1 MEQRTKIQGLLQHLS
16 QGLHEREEV
25 VKLALLTSI
34 AGESLFLLGP
44 PGVGK
49 SLIARRL
56 KYAFQEARSF
66 EYLMTRFSTP
76 EEVFGP
82 VSIQKLKE
90 EDKYERK
97 TEAYMPG
104 ANLVFLDEI
113 WKASSSIQNALLTI
127 INEKVYRNGEQEIEV
142 DLKSL
147 ITASNELPPEGENF
161 GPLYDRL
168 LLRYPMEGVKGKQ
181 SFLRLITSTEKV
193 YEDPVPDSLKLTR
206 EDLEGWEAG
215 IQAVRVEDEVL
226 SVIQIIRQKIEDYN
240 QKQRREADQIRVY
253 DRRWKKIVRLLR
265 TSAFLHERPKV
276 DLMDCFLMTHALW
289 NKPEQYEPVAEM
301 ISATIREHGYT
312 VSLRLPMLRR
322 EVRDFEQEVE
332 NEVKI
337 QHTVTEQVLRPVE
350 DTYYELVKNGEDFS
364 GRYIQVKDFNKL
376 KVSDQE
382 VVNVYDEDF
391 RLVNRLGA
399 EKTEEEHTL
408 RLKHNAQVHRMSLR
422 TYEKERKKY
431 LYKKPHPLVQ
441 EYWEERY
448 EKILAYLQEQQ
459 RRLEEEKPLEL
470 RQGSGHL
477 FVAER
482 LWPLVEENHRKVRE
496 ELEELQLQL
505 DKTRHLYQNIEK

>member
-1 MEQRTKIQGLLQHLS
+1 MEQRTKIKRLLEHLS
-16 QGLHEREEV
+16 QGLYEREEV

-56 KYAFQEARSF
+56 KYAFREARSF

-82 VSIQKLKE
+82 VSIKKLKE

-142 DLKSL
+142 ELKSL

-168 LLRYPMEGVKGKQ
+168 LLRYPMKGVKNSR
-181 SFLRLITSTEKV
+181 SFLRMITSTEQV
-193 YEDPVPDSLKLTR
+193 YEDPVPESYKLTSG
-206 EDLEGWEAG
+206 ELEEWDAK

-240 QKQRREADQIRVY
+240 QKQRSEADQIRVY

-265 TSAFLHERPKV
+265 TSAFLHGRSKV

-289 NKPEQYEPVAEM
+289 NKPEQYEPVGEI

-312 VSLRLPMLRR
+312 VSLGLPMLRK
-322 EVRDFEQEVE
+322 ELRDFEQEVE

-337 QHTVTEQVLRPVE
+337 HHTVTKRVLRPVE
-350 DTYYELVKNGEDFS
+350 DEYYELVKNGEDFS

-382 VVNVYDEDF
+382 VVNLYDAEF
-391 RLVNRLGA
+391 KLVNRLGA
-399 EKTEEEHTL
+399 EKTEEEHSL
-408 RLKHNAQVHRMSLR
+408 RLKHNAQTHRLKLR
-422 TYEKERKKY
+422 TYEKEQKKY
-431 LYKKPHPLVQ
+431 LYKKPHLLVQ

-448 EKILAYLQEQQ
+448 EKILQFLQEQQ
-459 RRLEEEKPLEL
+459 QRLEDEKPLEL
-470 RQGSGHL
+470 REGSGHL

-482 LWPLVEENHRKVRE
+482 LWPIVEDNHRQVKE
-496 ELEELQLQL
+496 ELESLQLRL
-505 DKTRHLYQNIEK
+505 EKTRHLYQNIEK